1 MPAFAHVAI
10 LVSDLDR
17 SAAFYA
23 AVCGW
28 QPIFDHQFTDGS
40 LGRANAIGGAGRVR
54 MGEIDGVRVELV
66 EMARPL
72 DRPGPRS
79 HYGLLLLSVQ
89 SEDLDA
95 AAAAATDAGGAVC
108 RSVAVGEATL
118 LVVADP
124 DGQEVGVIGQA
135 A

>member
-1 MPAFAHVAI
+1 
-10 LVSDLDR
+10 
-17 SAAFYA
+17 
-23 AVCGW
+23 
-28 QPIFDHQFTDGS
+28 
-40 LGRANAIGGAGRVR
+40 
-54 MGEIDGVRVELV
+54 
-66 EMARPL
+66 L